1 MQPPKIVRERL
12 IIFTRYP
19 EPGKTK
25 TRMIAALGAV
35 GAAKL
40 QRQMTEYTLAQ
51 AQLLQNFYPVSI
63 EVRFAGG
70 DKQLMQDW
78 LGHDIDCL
86 AQGEGDLG
94 EKMANSLL
102 SACQNKIESVA
113 IIGSDCPG
121 LTPQLIAQAF
131 QQLHQGSDLVL
142 GAALD
147 GGYYLIALSRFIPE
161 LFTGISWGS
170 DRVLEQTVAIAQKL
184 NLAITYLPPLADVDR
199 PEDLHIWEQRLN

>member
-1 MQPPKIVRERL
+1 MPSPQIDKKRL

-25 TRMIAALGAV
+25 TRMIGALGAV

-40 QRQMTEYTLAQ
+40 QCQMTEHTLAQ
-51 AQLLQNFYPVSI
+51 VQLLQSLYPVSV

-78 LGHDIDCL
+78 LGSDINCL
-86 AQGEGDLG
+86 PQGEGDLG

-102 SACQNKIESVA
+102 SAFQNQMESVA

-131 QQLHQGSDLVL
+131 QQLHQGSDLVM
-142 GAALD
+142 GSAVD

-161 LFTGISWGS
+161 LFRDISWGS
-170 DRVLEQTVAIAQKL
+170 DRVLQQTVAIAQQL
-184 NLAITYLPPLADVDR
+184 NLAISYLPTLADVDR
-199 PEDLHIWEQRLN
+199 PEDLLIWEQRLT

>member
-1 MQPPKIVRERL
+1 MQPPKIVRECL

-19 EPGKTK
+19 EPGRTK
-25 TRMIAALGAV
+25 TRMIPALGAV
-35 GAAKL
+35 GAATL

-51 AQLLQNFYPVSI
+51 AQLLQSFYPVSI

-94 EKMANSLL
+94 NKMANSLL
-102 SACQNKIESVA
+102 CAFQNQIESVA

-121 LTPQLIAQAF
+121 LTPELMAQAF

-142 GAALD
+142 GVALD

-170 DRVLEQTVAIAQKL
+170 DRVLQQTVAIAQKL
-184 NLAITYLPPLADVDR
+184 NLTTTYLPPLADVDR
-199 PEDLHIWEQRLN
+199 PEDLSIWEQRRK

>member
-1 MQPPKIVRERL
+1 
-12 IIFTRYP
+12 
-19 EPGKTK
+19 
-25 TRMIAALGAV
+25 MIGLLGAV

-40 QRQMTEYTLAQ
+40 QRQMTEHTLAQ

-78 LGHDIDCL
+78 LGQDIDCI

-94 EKMANSLL
+94 QKMANSLL
-102 SACQNKIESVA
+102 FAFQNQIESVA

-121 LTPQLIAQAF
+121 LTPQLMAQAF

-147 GGYYLIALSRFIPE
+147 GGYYLIAMSRFIPE
-161 LFTGISWGS
+161 LFIGISWGS
-170 DRVLEQTVAIAQKL
+170 DRVRQQTVAIAQKL
-184 NLAITYLPPLADVDR
+184 NLAIAYLPPLADVDR
-199 PEDLHIWEQRLN
+199 PEDLPIWEQIQKEC